1 MNERL
6 TRPVAGTDPQAR
18 PEPRPALYSIPV
30 DIAPWLE
37 RAAET
42 HHPDAPPTV

>member
-6 TRPVAGTDPQAR
+6 TRPVAGPDPQTR
-18 PEPRPALYSIPV
+18 LDPRPALYSIPV

-37 RAAET
+37 RAAEA
-42 HHPDAPPTV
+42 HHPDAPPTA